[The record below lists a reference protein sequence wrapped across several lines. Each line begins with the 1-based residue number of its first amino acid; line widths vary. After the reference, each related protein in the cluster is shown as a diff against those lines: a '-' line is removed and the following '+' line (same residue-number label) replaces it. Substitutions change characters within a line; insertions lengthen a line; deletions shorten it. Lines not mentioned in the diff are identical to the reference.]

1 MATTLTPFLNFNKQ
15 CAEAFRFYHQV
26 LGGELTVQ
34 TYGDSPMKDHAP
46 PELHDAVLTARL
58 VTDGAVLMGCD
69 VRPGVTVK
77 PEGFEVALAVSDA
90 AEADRIY
97 AALAEGGEVTMPLQ
111 QSFGAKRFGMVTD
124 RYGIPWMVSCEWV
137 SCA

>member
-34 TYGDSPMKDHAP
+34 TFGDSPMKDHVP
-46 PELHDAVLTARL
+46 PEMHDAVLTARL
-58 VTDGAVLMGCD
+58 VVDGAVLMGCD

-77 PEGFEVALAVSDA
+77 PEGFEVAFGVSDPDD
-90 AEADRIY
+90 ADRIY
-97 AALAEGGEVTMPLQ
+97 AALAERGEVTVPLQ
-111 QSFGAKRFGMVTD
+111 ETFGAKRFGMVTD
-124 RYGIPWMVSCEWV
+124 RYGIPWMVNCE
-137 SCA
+137 